1 MNPAT
6 GISFESAIIPAA
18 VAGAV
23 LIILFIMDGVKKSK
37 AKKNNKK
44 K

>member
-1 MNPAT
+1 VELIIL

-23 LIILFIMDGVKKSK
+23 LIILFIMDAVKKG
-37 AKKNNKK
+37 KK
-44 K
+44 KKK